1 MILPDFCL
9 LFGSFKSIVTFNYSG
24 CQLVGIWKDTGR
36 IYTHTHIRF
45 IRSNFRNLLPL
56 SSGNCFS
63 LFGFVSVSLD
73 GLTQFSSPRW
83 QLNGFNTISNIEHI
97 ITWHNKR
104 HHAEWREATERIC
117 IPKYKFPLL
126 CLCDPHFNDV
136 CVCWFSS
143 KKIISSSLNIKS
155 HPRSNSHRLSAFR
168 HSQFIPIAYQIWWKF
183 ADW

>member
-24 CQLVGIWKDTGR
+24 CQLAYEKIPSAS
-36 IYTHTHIRF
+36 THTHIRF
-45 IRSNFRNLLPL
+45 IRSYFRNLLPL

-63 LFGFVSVSLD
+63 LSLSLGFVSVSLD

-136 CVCWFSS
+136 CVLIFIEENY
-143 KKIISSSLNIKS
+143 IIIVE
-155 HPRSNSHRLSAFR
+155 
-168 HSQFIPIAYQIWWKF
+168 
-183 ADW
+183 